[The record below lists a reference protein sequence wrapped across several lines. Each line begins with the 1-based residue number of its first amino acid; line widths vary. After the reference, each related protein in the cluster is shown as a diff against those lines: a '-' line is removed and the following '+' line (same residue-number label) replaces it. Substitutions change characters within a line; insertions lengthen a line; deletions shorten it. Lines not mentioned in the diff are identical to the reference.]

1 MRTVSNP
8 FSNLKYDIPASIV
21 VFLVALPLCL
31 GIALA
36 SGAPMFSGIIAG
48 IVGGIVIGS
57 LSGSNLSVS
66 GPAAGLTTIVA
77 ASISDLNS
85 YEAFLCAVVLAGF
98 LQMVLGLLKAGII
111 GNFFPASVIKGML
124 AAIGLILILKQ
135 IPHAVGFDADFEGD
149 ESFVQADGE
158 NTFTEIIRAFQHITA
173 GPLIIGAI
181 SLLILILWER
191 PGIKK
196 IKFFQWVPGAL
207 AVVVLGVLL
216 NALFMLISPELIIQ
230 KEHLVSLQ
238 VSNGTNN
245 FFDQF
250 SLPDFSVLVN
260 PQVYLV
266 AVTIALVASL
276 ESILSI
282 EAVDKL
288 DPFKRITPL
297 NRELRAQGIGNM
309 ASGLIGGLPITAV
322 IVRSS
327 ANVNAGARTK
337 LSTVLHGCMLL
348 SSVIAIPGL
357 LNMIPLSSLA
367 AILIMTGYKLVK
379 PSLVRQMARKGWS
392 QFIPFTVTIVAILFT
407 NLLYGIFIGTAVGLF
422 YVLKTNFHEAVSVV
436 HNGANYLLKLNK
448 DVSFLNKAAIKKS
461 FEEIPDGSTVIID
474 GGASQFI
481 DADITECIEDFM
493 SNAPNRNIRVEL
505 KKSYSSPNGLF
516 RKTEEKEKI
525 EEPQL

>member
-8 FSNLKYDIPASIV
+8 FSNFKYDIPSSIV

-66 GPAAGLTTIVA
+66 GPAAGLTTIVSA
-77 ASISDLNS
+77 AILDLNT

-98 LQMVLGLLKAGII
+98 FQLLLGVLKAGVI

-149 ESFVQADGE
+149 ESFQQADGE
-158 NTFTEIIRAFQHITA
+158 NTFTEIINAFQHMTM
-173 GPLIIGAI
+173 GPLIIGLL
-181 SLLILILWER
+181 SLFILILWDKPWVR
-191 PGIKK
+191 K

-207 AVVVLGVLL
+207 AVVVVGVVI
-216 NALFMLISPELIIQ
+216 NAIYLYAFPELVVG

-238 VSNGTNN
+238 TGNGASG

-250 SLPDFSVLVN
+250 MFPDFSVLLDSKI
-260 PQVYLV
+260 YLV

-288 DPFKRITPL
+288 DPYKRITPL
-297 NRELRAQGIGNM
+297 NRELRAQGIGNIV
-309 ASGLIGGLPITAV
+309 SGLIGGLPITAV

-337 LSTVLHGCMLL
+337 TSAILHGMLL
-348 SSVIAIPGL
+348 MTSVVAIPGI

-367 AILIMTGYKLVK
+367 AILIMTGFKLVK
-379 PSLVRQMARKGWS
+379 PSLVRDMARKGWS
-392 QFIPFTVTIVAILFT
+392 QFIPFIVTIAAILFT

-422 YVLKTNFHEAVSVV
+422 YVLRTNFHEAVSVV
-436 HNGANYLLKLNK
+436 NTGTSYLLKLNK
-448 DVSFLNKAAIKKS
+448 DVSFLNKATIKKT
-461 FEEIPDGSTVIID
+461 FEQIPDGSAVTID
-474 GGASQFI
+474 GGNSQFI
-481 DADITECIEDFM
+481 DADITECIEDFV

-505 KKSYSSPNGLF
+505 KKSHSSQNGLF
-516 RKTEEKEKI
+516 RKVEEKEKM
-525 EEPQL
+525 EV